1 MAPMKFAKA
10 ILNDEPIEVFNFGDM
25 KRDFT
30 FIDDVVD
37 GILKC
42 CLKPATL
49 CHDFDLFNPEASKSF
64 APHRIFNIGNGNPVK
79 LLSFI
84 ELLEKALG
92 RKAIKIMKEMHK
104 ADVQET
110 FADTELIDQWVGF
123 KKKTTIEKGIKV
135 FADWYIK
142 YHLE

>member
-1 MAPMKFAKA
+1 M
-10 ILNDEPIEVFNFGDM
+10 
-25 KRDFT
+25 
-30 FIDDVVD
+30 
-37 GILKC
+37 
-42 CLKPATL
+42 
-49 CHDFDLFNPEASKSF
+49 CHDFDSFNPEASKSF

-104 ADVQET
+104 ADVQGT
-110 FADTELIDQWVGF
+110 YANTELIDQWIGF